1 MRTLRSRE
9 RFCRTCPQL
18 NGSGESSLMI
28 RLAMSRVLEVY
39 KPHVLES
46 LLAET
51 ILCKRYRLTRIIHE
65 SCKDVTVSRPRE
77 SNVDNFISHK
87 VNTLSRRIR
96 HHSGMQAKPRRLTR
110 RTTAIIAVAIVAIVI
125 ASGGGTY
132 YYINYVAP
140 HSGCTPPS
148 GRDAIKVGFTIS
160 LTGT

>member
-65 SCKDVTVSRPRE
+65 SCKDVTVSRQRE
-77 SNVDNFISHK
+77 SNVDNLISQIDK
-87 VNTLSRRIR
+87 TLR
-96 HHSGMQAKPRRLTR
+96 K
-110 RTTAIIAVAIVAIVI
+110 RTVCNICIQ
-125 ASGGGTY
+125 S
-132 YYINYVAP
+132 N
-140 HSGCTPPS
+140 
-148 GRDAIKVGFTIS
+148 
-160 LTGT
+160 